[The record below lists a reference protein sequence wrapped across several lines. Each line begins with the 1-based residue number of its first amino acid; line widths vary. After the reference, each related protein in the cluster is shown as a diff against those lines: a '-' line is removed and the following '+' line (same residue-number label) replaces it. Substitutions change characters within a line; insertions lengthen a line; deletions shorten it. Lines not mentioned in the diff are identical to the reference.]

1 MLESRII
8 LALDGLSQDQLFKRA
23 EELRQM
29 VGGGKVNDALDDHA
43 SLTLAHLRQ
52 RFSIVMADP
61 KIFDIP
67 NTAAN
72 RASKLASFGATWITV
87 HALGGEKMMAAAVEA
102 AAKYEAKILA
112 VTVLTSISDEDCF
125 KLFCVDR
132 ATKVIQ
138 LAISAANAGAWGV
151 VCSPQETATI
161 RHTMASSHLKIINP
175 GIRLPE
181 SGKDDQKAIGTPTA
195 AILAGADYL
204 VVGRP
209 ITEAADPVAAAEAI
223 NKEVEETL
231 ASMQKC
237 S

>member
-1 MLESRII
+1 MPESRII
-8 LALDGLSQDQLFKRA
+8 VALDGLSADDLLIKPITLQHV
-23 EELRQM
+23 
-29 VGGGKVNDALDDHA
+29 VGGFKVNDALDDHA
-43 SLTLAHLRQ
+43 SFALAFLRKK
-52 RFSIVMADP
+52 SPIVMADP
-61 KIFDIP
+61 KLHDIP
-67 NTAAN
+67 NTVAN
-72 RASKLASFGATWITV
+72 RASKLARNGATWITV

-112 VTVLTSISDEDCF
+112 VTILTSLNDEDCI
-125 KLFCVDR
+125 KLFGVDR
-132 ATKVIQ
+132 STKVVQ
-138 LAISAANAGAWGV
+138 LAISAANAGAWGT

-209 ITEAADPVAAAEAI
+209 ILGAFDIEAVAQAI
-223 NKEVEETL
+223 NLQVEEAL
-231 ASMQKC
+231 ISMEK
-237 S
+237 

>member
-1 MLESRII
+1 MPESRII
-8 LALDGLSQDQLFKRA
+8 LALDGLSQDELFARSEK
-23 EELRQM
+23 LRSV

-43 SLTLAHLRQ
+43 SLSLAHLRQ

-112 VTVLTSISDEDCF
+112 VTILTSLNDEDCL
-125 KLFCVDR
+125 KLFGVDR
-132 ATKVIQ
+132 ATMVMR
-138 LAISAANAGAWGV
+138 LAKNAVNAGVFGV
-151 VCSPQETATI
+151 VCSPEETAMI
-161 RHTMASSHLKIINP
+161 RKDPDCSRLKIINP

-209 ITEAADPVAAAEAI
+209 ILLAPDPIAAAEVFNNLIWEA
-223 NKEVEETL
+223 L
-231 ASMQKC
+231 ASM
-237 S
+237 